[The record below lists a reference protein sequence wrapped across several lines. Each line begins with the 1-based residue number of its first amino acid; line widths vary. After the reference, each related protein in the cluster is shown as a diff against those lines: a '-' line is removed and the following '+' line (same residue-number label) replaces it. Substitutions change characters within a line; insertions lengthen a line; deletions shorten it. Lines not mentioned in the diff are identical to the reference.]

1 MKFVETFRVICLIYQ
16 IDFEIDINLFLK
28 SVLAS
33 ENLND
38 KYLYFEKVVKSLLN
52 IVLIDEDFFASCSLL
67 STNFQKILTENCD
80 LVQLCSILVKQIN
93 VKLKDEMK
101 GDKILDFL
109 DFRPSLSPTSLSGQL
124 QVSESLID
132 LSVEAKISLC
142 DSLVNFIMLDLKS
155 YKEFLS
161 RYEEKVVNIRLNIV
175 RLKKEQHELE
185 TNNGIFNAES
195 THDSSSEIQLQLD
208 AKSNEILKLRKKL
221 EKAKDNVKYLSRAQ
235 EPFGR
240 IETTKKDSDII
251 EFIYFWHFKSLPNCL
266 VVEKR
271 ILNPTAHFGIVFN
284 CMEFCSEWHLIDN
297 LRTLRSVFDFLNLN
311 LTDSCL
317 TNKILEIES
326 NIENSFV
333 GVDEEEIITNMEKL
347 RKKTKTSRTN
357 KSEIILKEMFEIEIL
372 DKETL
377 SVKFDLK
384 VEVFKTNNELARR
397 KISNQNRLEFFQ
409 VNKTLNLLNF

>member
-1 MKFVETFRVICLIYQ
+1 MKFVETLRVICLIYQ

-38 KYLYFEKVVKSLLN
+38 EYLYFEKVVQNLLN
-52 IVLIDEDFFASCSLL
+52 VVLIDEDFFASCSLL

-80 LVQLCSILVKQIN
+80 LVQLCSILVKHIN
-93 VKLKDEMK
+93 LKLKDEMK
-101 GDKILDFL
+101 GEKINFL
-109 DFRPSLSPTSLSGQL
+109 DFRSSFAPTSLLGQL
-124 QVSESLID
+124 QASESLRD
-132 LSVEAKISLC
+132 LSVESKINLC

-161 RYEEKVVNIRLNIV
+161 RYQEKVVNIRLNIV

-185 TNNGIFNAES
+185 TNNGVFNAEL

-208 AKSNEILKLRKKL
+208 AKSNEIVKLRKKL
-221 EKAKDNVKYLSRAQ
+221 ERAKDNVKYLSRAQ

-266 VVEKR
+266 VVERR
-271 ILNPTAHFGIVFN
+271 ILNPAAHFGIIFN
-284 CMEFCSEWHLIDN
+284 CMEFGSEWHLIDN

-326 NIENSFV
+326 NIEKSSV
-333 GVDEEEIITNMEKL
+333 DVDEEEIITNMEKL

-357 KSEIILKEMFEIEIL
+357 KSETILKEMFEIEIL

-377 SVKFDLK
+377 SVKYDAKL
-384 VEVFKTNNELARR
+384 EVFKNKNELTRR
-397 KISNQNRLEFFQ
+397 TISNQKRLEFFQ
-409 VNKTLNLLNF
+409 VSKTLNLLNS